1 MNPRWW
7 YCGPPVHPTYLW
19 ILLEPELHLGE
30 RHVGAEDSFAAAAA
44 TARPKQF
51 INYQSLRS
59 ITIDYLF
66 GQSLRP
72 PHSFSNCVFY
82 ISFIFMNI
90 LWTWTATYIPWT
102 DILISC
108 RPVPGGVDS
117 TVARQLEDVPGAPVA
132 RGPPPQP
139 VARHLPTVEGCQAL
153 RHSKGKHR
161 KLCKL

>member
-66 GQSLRP
+66 GQSLSP
-72 PHSFSNCVFY
+72 PHSYIFYLFSWTFCELGPQP
-82 ISFIFMNI
+82 ISHERIFWYRVD
-90 LWTWTATYIPWT
+90 LFRVVWTA
-102 DILISC
+102 LL
-108 RPVPGGVDS
+108 PGSLKMSLALLLLVVLLPNLLLDTS
-117 TVARQLEDVPGAPVA
+117 RLLRVARPSVILKENIENIVN
-132 RGPPPQP
+132 
-139 VARHLPTVEGCQAL
+139 
-153 RHSKGKHR
+153 
-161 KLCKL
+161 